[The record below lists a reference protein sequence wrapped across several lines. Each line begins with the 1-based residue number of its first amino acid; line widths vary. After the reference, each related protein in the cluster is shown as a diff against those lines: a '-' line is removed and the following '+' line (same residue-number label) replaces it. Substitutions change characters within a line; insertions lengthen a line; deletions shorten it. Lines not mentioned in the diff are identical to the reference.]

1 VSAPSVVSAVA
12 IHPRPGAAVTGLAV
26 RQVYRGALVVT
37 AVSAGMSALVSGTY
51 RSTVGDSLDAASFA
65 ALAANP
71 AIRTLF
77 GQPAALD
84 DPGGFTVWRT
94 GTVVAVLAGVWGL
107 LAGTR
112 VTRGEEDAGRW
123 DLLLAGRLPVGAVVA
138 GHLAVLVAGV
148 VVAGGAVCAALLF
161 TGTEPAGAVL
171 HGAGMA
177 VLGVFFVGVGGLA
190 AQVFPTRA
198 GASGAAMAVLGVG
211 LLARMVG
218 DGVAALSWLRWVS
231 PFGLV
236 ELTRPYGQER
246 WSPLMV
252 LAVAAVAVTFA
263 APVAAARRD
272 LRGGWLAPRVG
283 RAPRLVLLGSVPG
296 FAVRRSL
303 RPLAGWSAGIG
314 AYFLLI
320 GLIAESMTDFLTDN
334 SRFADLAAQAGFAGL
349 GSVQGYVGTLFALL
363 AVPLGVFAAVRVAA
377 FAADET
383 GRRLRLLYAQPL
395 TRHAVAGAEAAAA
408 AGGAVVL
415 AVVAGAAAWVG
426 TALVG
431 AGLSLPDALA
441 GTLNVL
447 PVAALCLGA
456 AVFALGVA
464 PRAVALVGTLPA
476 VGGFLWRVIA
486 DSVDAPDWA
495 GRVSPFAHLATVPAD
510 PPDWPGTVVMLAV
523 AAILAMVG
531 LFGYRRRD
539 LRLG

>member
-1 VSAPSVVSAVA
+1 
-12 IHPRPGAAVTGLAV
+12 
-26 RQVYRGALVVT
+26 VYRGASVVT
-37 AVSAGMSALVSGTY
+37 SVSAGMSALVAGTY
-51 RSTVGDSLDAASFA
+51 RSTVGDRLDAASFA

-94 GTVVAVLAGVWGL
+94 GTVVAVLVGVWGL
-107 LAGTR
+107 LTATR
-112 VTRGEEDAGRW
+112 VTRDEEDAGRW
-123 DLLLAGRLPVGAVVA
+123 DLLLAGRLAVGAVVA
-138 GHLAVLVAGV
+138 RHLVVLVTAV
-148 VVAGGAVCAALLF
+148 VAAGGAVCAALLA

-198 GASGAAMAVLGVG
+198 GASGAAMAVLGAG

-218 DGVAALSWLRWVS
+218 DGMTALSWLRWIS

-236 ELTRPYGQER
+236 ELTQPYGQQR
-246 WSPLMV
+246 WLPLLV
-252 LAVAAVAVTFA
+252 LASAAVAVTFA
-263 APVAAARRD
+263 APAAAARRD
-272 LRGGWLAPRVG
+272 VRGGWLAARVG
-283 RAPRLVLLGSVPG
+283 RAPRLVLLGSVLG
-296 FAVRRSL
+296 FAVRRSV

-320 GLIAESMTDFLTDN
+320 GLIAESMSDFLTDN
-334 SRFADLAAQAGFAGL
+334 PRFADLAAQAGFAGL
-349 GSVQGYVGTLFALL
+349 GSVQGYAGTLFALL
-363 AVPLGVFAAVRVAA
+363 AVPLGVFAAARVAA
-377 FAADET
+377 FAGDET
-383 GRRLRLLYAQPL
+383 GRRLTLLYAQPRS
-395 TRHAVAGAEAAAA
+395 RHAVAGAEAAAS

-415 AVVAGAAAWVG
+415 AVVAGAAAWAG

-456 AVFALGVA
+456 AVFALGLE
-464 PRAVALVGTLPA
+464 PRAVALVGVLPA
-476 VGGFLWRVIA
+476 VGGFLWQVIA
-486 DSVDAPDWA
+486 DSVDAPDWV
-495 GRVSPFAHLATVPAD
+495 GRLSPFAHLATVPAEA
-510 PPDWPGTVVMLAV
+510 PDWPGRVVMLAIAAVLAV
-523 AAILAMVG
+523 AG
-531 LFGYRRRD
+531 LFAYGRRD